1 MLRVRQ
7 RDGRRDH
14 AAADATPRRPR
25 GARRR
30 RVRRHVSA
38 PHPGAGSVGPRD
50 DDVRPGRR
58 RRARRRDP
66 PDDPLR
72 LGGDPVEPAAEG
84 RRHPGRRRARPRVG
98 LPGRGRQHVRLAR
111 AAAAAAARRRRRGP
125 QRDEVRR
132 RSLRPDRRRDRD
144 ERGGPDRRDRVPRE
158 RRRCGAGSDGR
169 VPRAAWPAHPRRPDA
184 PTQRE
189 RCGDRRVPRRPS
201 DGQPG
206 VLSRSARP
214 RGPRHRRGSDG
225 RLRRDGLLHGRLRRG
240 GDPGSH
246 GAPGCSSWP
255 NRWAAWNR

>member
-1 MLRVRQ
+1 MATARGRSSSGEAGRDARPPRHAGDPRRPGSRRVVRRRLDPDLSELHLRPDRRRRAEGLGLRTGGQPDPRRVRAGARLARGRRAVLRVRQ

-72 LGGDPVEPAAEG
+72 LGGDPVEPPAEG

-144 ERGGPDRRDRVPRE
+144 ERGGPDRR
-158 RRRCGAGSDGR
+158 GS
-169 VPRAAWPAHPRRPDA
+169 
-184 PTQRE
+184 
-189 RCGDRRVPRRPS
+189 
-201 DGQPG
+201 
-206 VLSRSARP
+206 
-214 RGPRHRRGSDG
+214 GS
-225 RLRRDGLLHGRLRRG
+225 
-240 GDPGSH
+240 S
-246 GAPGCSSWP
+246 
-255 NRWAAWNR
+255 